1 VYHLR
6 LPDVS
11 GGGGAVPGKRGD
23 RNSATTFRSAAPT
36 SVYSRLAL
44 VARSNSG
51 AFAVLML
58 FVYFEFSM
66 LFICIFNVCIKSLID
81 LFSDSVQPGEL

>member
-51 AFAVLML
+51 EFAVLML
-58 FVYFEFSM
+58 FVYFELSM
-66 LFICIFNVCIKSLID
+66 LFVCMCTKSLID